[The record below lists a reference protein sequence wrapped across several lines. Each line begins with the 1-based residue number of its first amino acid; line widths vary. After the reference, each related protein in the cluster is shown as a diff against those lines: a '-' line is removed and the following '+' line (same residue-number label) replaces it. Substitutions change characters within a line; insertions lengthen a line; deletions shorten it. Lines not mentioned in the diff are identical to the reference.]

1 MSDGEMTCLSECLDR
16 KAALEPGWGGPG
28 EVTPLLDDAVPPGPG
43 EEVYERLED
52 EWVQRR
58 LLVLEETTF
67 RRVRGAQGQ
76 DSEGKGAGEK
86 KGKWP
91 GRKGGDDKN
100 GW

>member
-1 MSDGEMTCLSECLDR
+1 MECLSNFLDR

-28 EVTPLLDDAVPPGPG
+28 EVKALLDDGVPPGPG

-76 DSEGKGAGEK
+76 DTEGKGTGEK
-86 KGKWP
+86 DGKGT
-91 GRKGGDDKN
+91 GEKGGDKN